1 MIERMRQLLRRE
13 DGAVELIVALSLVVI
28 LGIVALVVD
37 VGNAK
42 QARRNFQTA
51 ADSGSLA
58 GAQNLLTAGTPAT
71 AEAFAAHYAF
81 DSMNQP
87 RGSSIG
93 CPGSPYPAAPTG
105 AVCYQSGTSGAVV
118 YVTTP
123 YTCPTTGAT
132 AGSGTCAVAQTPANT
147 VNVRVCQQLSTSF
160 ARVLNINTTMVC
172 NSGTSSFAPSTG
184 NCVLCVMSTPPA
196 GTCTFQ
202 LIGTSGLNVTGVP
215 PGPILV
221 NDPNSG
227 AVCGNGTTDVNS
239 PGGFYYV
246 GCHGSGSSC
255 ISGSGSV
262 NWTTNPAP
270 GPASQDP
277 LRNVQ
282 PPSVTTQGNCTTSGS
297 NETCTP
303 GIYSTLTPLHMGT
316 TCLQSGVYVITGG
329 IPLKTGD
336 TLLSEAL
343 GGSGFCQGSP
353 TGGVMIYFTCSG
365 YSASSTPPTLAPCN
379 GQGAGFSGN
388 GGSVGTAAQPLA
400 AMTSGA
406 YSGLVIFADR
416 GNTQTIMDSDGGIAY
431 TTKGTVYGLNASVSL
446 GGNSGATMDSRFVI
460 GSLSMH
466 GTPNINEIYSDQFQG
481 LPTVGSGISLV
492 G

>member
-132 AGSGTCAVAQTPANT
+132 AGSGTCASAQTPANT
-147 VNVRVCQQLSTSF
+147 VNVKVCQQLNTSF

-172 NSGTSSFAPSTG
+172 NSGTSAFTASTG
-184 NCVLCVMSTPPA
+184 NCVLCVMSPT
-196 GTCTFQ
+196 
-202 LIGTSGLNVTGVP
+202 
-215 PGPILV
+215 
-221 NDPNSG
+221 
-227 AVCGNGTTDVNS
+227 
-239 PGGFYYV
+239 
-246 GCHGSGSSC
+246 
-255 ISGSGSV
+255 
-262 NWTTNPAP
+262 
-270 GPASQDP
+270 
-277 LRNVQ
+277 
-282 PPSVTTQGNCTTSGS
+282 GNCTF
-297 NETCTP
+297 E
-303 GIYSTLTPLHMGT
+303 
-316 TCLQSGVYVITGG
+316 
-329 IPLKTGD
+329 
-336 TLLSEAL
+336 L
-343 GGSGFCQGSP
+343 GGKRG
-353 TGGVMIYFTCSG
+353 
-365 YSASSTPPTLAPCN
+365 
-379 GQGAGFSGN
+379 
-388 GGSVGTAAQPLA
+388 
-400 AMTSGA
+400 
-406 YSGLVIFADR
+406 ADR
-416 GNTQTIMDSDGGIAY
+416 DRCSA
-431 TTKGTVYGLNASVSL
+431 
-446 GGNSGATMDSRFVI
+446 GADYRE
-460 GSLSMH
+460 LA
-466 GTPNINEIYSDQFQG
+466 NRR
-481 LPTVGSGISLV
+481 LRRR
-492 G
+492 